1 MPTTGFI
8 DIILA
13 APSLWCGLAARSTV
27 RAPRKVDRPELM
39 IGVGAGGQRG
49 VGQPRRHAGN
59 VPPRSIIP
67 AHQHT
72 RASSPAD
79 RINRP
84 NRWQQPTL
92 RVSTFQEALARRGPS
107 IDVARMSGMA

>member
-8 DIILA
+8 EIILA

-49 VGQPRRHAGN
+49 VGQPRRYAAN

-72 RASSPAD
+72 RASGQMTAQKGRTHD
-79 RINRP
+79 RKRSN
-84 NRWQQPTL
+84 
-92 RVSTFQEALARRGPS
+92 
-107 IDVARMSGMA
+107 VAQKSSCMQGAIHT